1 MIDRQG
7 RHAYADRHR
16 RRHRQRQIDKQTDKY
31 VSTDMDGDR
40 HTHRH
45 RLADKGVTNSLE
57 NTRNVAP
64 ILEGGAF
71 N

>member
-16 RRHRQRQIDKQTDKY
+16 RRHRQRQTDKQTDKY
-31 VSTDMDGDR
+31 VSTDMDGDT
-40 HTHRH
+40 HTHTD
-45 RLADKGVTNSLE
+45 LQTKMSPISLE